1 MMTLIGYYLLSRL
14 NEHVQKLT
22 TALPYAMIGTTLHVH
37 TSMKGD
43 GQRSQLKMV
52 GDFE

>member
-22 TALPYAMIGTTLHVH
+22 TALPYAMIAYNSARAHEYERGWAAQ
-37 TSMKGD
+37 SIKD
-43 GQRSQLKMV
+43 G
-52 GDFE
+52 G